1 MRKSRGL
8 NSSAWRLLRMKT
20 LHRDG
25 FRCRHCG
32 KAGKLEVDHILPI
45 WKGGTDREENL
56 QTLCRADHLRK
67 TRRENAKPMTPA
79 EKRWARLVDHLAA
92 VVE

>member
-1 MRKSRGL
+1 MATCFS
-8 NSSAWRLLRMKT
+8 MKT

-25 FRCRHCG
+25 FRCRQCG

-67 TRRENAKPMTPA
+67 TRRENAKPLTPA
-79 EKRWARLVDHLAA
+79 EKALGELGPGHSINGLKRALRA
-92 VVE
+92 